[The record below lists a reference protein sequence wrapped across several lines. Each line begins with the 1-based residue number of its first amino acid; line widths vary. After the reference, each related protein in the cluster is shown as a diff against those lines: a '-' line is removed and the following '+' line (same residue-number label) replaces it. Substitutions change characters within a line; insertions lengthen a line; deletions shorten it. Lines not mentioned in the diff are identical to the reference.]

1 MHSGRFLP
9 YSRKRKINQND
20 HSLSFIVTRYH
31 SLPLVVPLVSTG
43 FTTRC
48 HRLYHSLSV
57 VIIGCITR
65 LSFYKRLIYSTIVS
79 KYDGSKLHA
88 NPFIEEYSE
97 CSNFRNKNM
106 RTAVLIVVATKI
118 DSKKVIYDGAFLR
131 KKLTAKSH

>member
-1 MHSGRFLP
+1 MNTYQGSQRKKSLGYACVILSAEIFKVASG
-9 YSRKRKINQND
+9 KRKINQND
-20 HSLSFIVTRYH
+20 HSLSFVVTRYH
-31 SLPLVVPLVSTG
+31 SLPLVVPLVVTG

-88 NPFIEEYSE
+88 NPFIAEYSE
-97 CSNFRNKNM
+97 CS
-106 RTAVLIVVATKI
+106 TSETK
-118 DSKKVIYDGAFLR
+118 GWEQQCW
-131 KKLTAKSH
+131 